1 MRVWKAYNTGHGKV
15 IPFEQLCKVS
25 QKATGLEVQEEFF
38 DHSCSREMKANKR
51 SKDCQTSHTLF
62 QCSERNCRKTFSTFS
77 ELEIHLDVGKHYD
90 REDDRNMH
98 DRLRQ
103 DWAAKF
109 SSIDQTKTKPVA
121 GNRDNNKARTNKSD
135 CRMGWALQKMRPK
148 AHITTSAKQYLTEM
162 VDIGERTGE
171 KAEPNRVA
179 LGMRTARNE
188 SDERQFQRE
197 EWLTSTQIKR
207 FFFHTSLLEEDGKFP
222 FPMSTPLL

>member
-1 MRVWKAYNTGHGKV
+1 MQIQCMCQN
-15 IPFEQLCKVS
+15 
-25 QKATGLEVQEEFF
+25 LEVQEEFF
-38 DHSCSREMKANKR
+38 DHSCSREWKANKR

-62 QCSERNCRKTFSTFS
+62 QCSEGNCRKTFSIFS

-162 VDIGERTGE
+162 FDIGER
-171 KAEPNRVA
+171 
-179 LGMRTARNE
+179 E
-188 SDERQFQRE
+188 SRAKSSG
-197 EWLTSTQIKR
+197 T
-207 FFFHTSLLEEDGKFP
+207 
-222 FPMSTPLL
+222 

>member
-38 DHSCSREMKANKR
+38 DHSSSREWKGNKR
-51 SKDCQTSHTLF
+51 SKDCQTSHILF
-62 QCSERNCRKTFSTFS
+62 QCWEGNCRKTFSTFS
-77 ELEIHLDVGKHYD
+77 ELETHLDVGKHYD
-90 REDDRNMH
+90 REDDRNMY

-121 GNRDNNKARTNKSD
+121 GNNNNNNNKARTNKSD

-148 AHITTSAKQYLTEM
+148 AHITTSAKQYLT
-162 VDIGERTGE
+162 VKFDIGERTG
-171 KAEPNRVA
+171 
-179 LGMRTARNE
+179 GE
-188 SDERQFQRE
+188 SRAKSS
-197 EWLTSTQIKR
+197 ST
-207 FFFHTSLLEEDGKFP
+207 
-222 FPMSTPLL
+222 